1 MSEIGE
7 ECSLCG
13 RQCDPGIL
21 LDRVC
26 PWCYNPA
33 PPASDD
39 VREIVAKAR
48 GCGIREY
55 ADGVPEVAFTMTDD
69 AAAALISAH
78 IAKEMAELQK
88 ALDWVRSC
96 SESHANQM
104 RAKDTAITALTA
116 KVERMREA
124 GQRVIDAEPSDGAA
138 NNYPYIEHAM
148 MCRSLRGD
156 DCDCGIKEYYDAME
170 ALEKALADEEA
181 KS

>member
-69 AAAALISAH
+69 AAAALITAH
-78 IAKEMAELQK
+78 VAKQ
-88 ALDWVRSC
+88 
-96 SESHANQM
+96 
-104 RAKDTAITALTA
+104 TAALTA
-116 KVERMREA
+116 KVERMR
-124 GQRVIDAEPSDGAA
+124 QWA
-138 NNYPYIEHAM
+138 NK
-148 MCRSLRGD
+148 RRFDFD
-156 DCDCGIKEYYDAME
+156 DLIG
-170 ALEKALADEEA
+170 LADEMA
-181 KS
+181 SPRS